1 MNEKTPRSIGTL
13 VGTLAGTIS
22 MAPEI
27 AMASLEELHRLNE
40 NLERLAPTLE
50 TAPEVLSKIRNLT
63 EVLED
68 IRAIAA
74 PHFGY
79 RVVEKKK

>member
-1 MNEKTPRSIGTL
+1 MKEETPRSIGTL

-27 AMASLEELHRLNE
+27 VMTGLEELHRLNK
-40 NLERLAPTLE
+40 NLESLAPTLE